1 MSNKNKKMKN
11 GLPIKEEVVKSEEVE
26 ATVTNEQIEKEVVVE
41 DNANDNKG
49 NLKNENKEQQKIK
62 SDVKKDKKNAKGK
75 KKANANNPEKRTLA
89 QKTKATVSELKKVT
103 WPTFGQTVKQTGVVI
118 GFVLI
123 FIVILLGLNSL
134 FGWLFNL
141 IIDALA

>member
-1 MSNKNKKMKN
+1 MSKNKKMKN
-11 GLPIKEEVVKSEEVE
+11 GLPVKEEIEKTEEIKET
-26 ATVTNEQIEKEVVVE
+26 ATNEQVEEEVVVE
-41 DNANDNKG
+41 DNANYNKG
-49 NLKNENKEQQKIK
+49 NLKKENKEQQKVK

-123 FIVILLGLNSL
+123 FIVVLLGVNSL
-134 FGWLFNL
+134 FGWISSWLY
-141 IIDALA
+141 